1 VVVDI
6 GWRVVEEDLPIQNH
20 YLELVDLDLAV
31 EVLMLVGV
39 TELVSLTL
47 VLLE

>member
-1 VVVDI
+1 
-6 GWRVVEEDLPIQNH
+6 VVEEDLPIQHH